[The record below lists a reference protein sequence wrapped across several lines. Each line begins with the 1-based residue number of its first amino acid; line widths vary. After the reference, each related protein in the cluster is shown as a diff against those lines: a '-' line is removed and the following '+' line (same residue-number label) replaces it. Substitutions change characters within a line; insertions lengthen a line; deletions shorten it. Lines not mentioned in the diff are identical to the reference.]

1 SISKKKKKKKN
12 NNSGIMGKKGKWF
25 SAVKRVFSPESK
37 AKKEARLKKKLESGT
52 SKPADSLERAA
63 CEVVPPPPPPHP
75 EEDKAVEVENEQSRH
90 ACSAAVAPPA
100 AIEPLVTSSE
110 AAREIIRLTSTAKFP
125 GKTTE
130 EIAAIKIQTAFRGH
144 LVRELGALPST

>member
-1 SISKKKKKKKN
+1 SISKKKKKNN

-75 EEDKAVEVENEQSRH
+75 EEDKVVEVENEQRRH